1 MNLTSNRMMMKKKMR
16 TGKTINNII
25 NSDRM
30 ISLDTT
36 IGCLSLLN
44 SIKLIVI
51 IGLLST
57 LAISILIIMYF
68 RPAILAIII
77 PITVIS
83 TTLYGILRRKH
94 FCLWPII
101 GISLISYQIILKPC
115 QLYQWFHLILTLYF
129 DLFFIYFF
137 IFKPNYII
145 MVLNWV
151 FDMTIYLTIKYGQE
165 NVSRVPD
172 ALIIGLCIDNYQ

>member
-1 MNLTSNRMMMKKKMR
+1 MKKKMR

-101 GISLISYQIILKPC
+101 GISKIENIAE
-115 QLYQWFHLILTLYF
+115 QLRYDRFTENKWE
-129 DLFFIYFF
+129 
-137 IFKPNYII
+137 
-145 MVLNWV
+145 
-151 FDMTIYLTIKYGQE
+151 TI
-165 NVSRVPD
+165 NP
-172 ALIIGLCIDNYQ
+172 IDNYDIK

>member
-1 MNLTSNRMMMKKKMR
+1 MLVTIVLILLKYNFLKKMKKKMR

-101 GISLISYQIILKPC
+101 GISII
-115 QLYQWFHLILTLYF
+115 
-129 DLFFIYFF
+129 
-137 IFKPNYII
+137 
-145 MVLNWV
+145 
-151 FDMTIYLTIKYGQE
+151 
-165 NVSRVPD
+165 
-172 ALIIGLCIDNYQ
+172 